1 MSTVSYPLFFLSI
14 KCLCRF
20 IESEKIHSNESWVDP
35 NSARKHAM
43 RLPLKQSKSRVRP
56 KTEAK
61 FQRQNTDFDELLK
74 DINDDEDIDINQNAH
89 DHKSTF
95 SSF

>member
-1 MSTVSYPLFFLSI
+1 
-14 KCLCRF
+14 
-20 IESEKIHSNESWVDP
+20 
-35 NSARKHAM
+35 M

-89 DHKSTF
+89 DHESTF